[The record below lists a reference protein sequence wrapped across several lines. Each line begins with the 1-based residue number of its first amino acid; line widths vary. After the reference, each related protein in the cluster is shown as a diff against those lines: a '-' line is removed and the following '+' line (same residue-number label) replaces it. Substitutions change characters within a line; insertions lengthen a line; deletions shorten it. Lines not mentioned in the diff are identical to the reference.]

1 MTAVRTDPRPASR
14 RPRYNSRSATA
25 PSPTPRP
32 ARPVSESPV
41 ATPGLGAPGPGRG
54 AGLLQPWRG
63 DALAVLGLLALGAW
77 QLWPTAGPGRLPQ
90 NLDLMLQ
97 FVPNA
102 AYIRSSLLE
111 GRLPLWNPHLGAGMP
126 FAADPGTGAW
136 YLPAWA
142 LLLTPPPLAAVRAML
157 WGHLLWGA
165 LGVYLCL
172 RRVVG
177 VSPVPAWIG
186 SAAFALSTW
195 LPGLAG
201 MPVVLAGIAWLPW
214 VLLAGHGALRTRGRA
229 GVALDRPAGP
239 AGGHPGPGRLAGCG
253 LPDLAHRGRA
263 ALLLRLLAGLAG
275 GAPRLAGGA
284 GLALLLAAVLLIP
297 AAELVGETSYAETRG
312 VQQVA
317 QEGYLTLLSWFRP
330 AGGAGALESSQ
341 LYLGMTPLLLA
352 LAGLLSLHRRLV
364 LVFGAL
370 ALVALLLAFGTHGP
384 LFALVYHWLPGFRIV
399 YLPARLGIV
408 AGFALAVLA
417 ALGAQHVL
425 SPGWRGRQVALVAAL
440 AGALGVLV
448 LVQFWHSEGYD
459 DFRRLLTNV
468 GRVAGGPFLTREQEA
483 HYLGFGLLGLAT
495 LLAAIWLPPRVSGA
509 LLVLLT
515 AADLGLAQWRANPA
529 SFEPG
534 PWYARA
540 FAASS
545 EATDGDGMD
554 LRLAGMQWHG
564 EAHFL
569 SDFPR
574 SADPSRLP
582 PNLALLTGARDA
594 QAYNPLLLRRAVS
607 YFAEINGG
615 RPDDHWLLIED
626 FRSPLVDA
634 LAVGRILTPSGFPA
648 SSAGGS
654 WRLGRPL
661 LWEGATLPAGGAPLE
676 VWAAPPGAGAGGLP
690 GRLYVTSYLGQAS
703 RRAPG
708 RAGDRAASQ
717 GPGGGAAPR
726 RRAR

>member
-1 MTAVRTDPRPASR
+1 M
-14 RPRYNSRSATA
+14 
-25 PSPTPRP
+25 
-32 ARPVSESPV
+32 
-41 ATPGLGAPGPGRG
+41 
-54 AGLLQPWRG
+54 
-63 DALAVLGLLALGAW
+63 
-77 QLWPTAGPGRLPQ
+77 
-90 NLDLMLQ
+90 
-97 FVPNA
+97 
-102 AYIRSSLLE
+102 
-111 GRLPLWNPHLGAGMP
+111 
-126 FAADPGTGAW
+126 
-136 YLPAWA
+136 
-142 LLLTPPPLAAVRAML
+142 
-157 WGHLLWGA
+157 
-165 LGVYLCL
+165 
-172 RRVVG
+172 
-177 VSPVPAWIG
+177 
-186 SAAFALSTW
+186 
-195 LPGLAG
+195 
-201 MPVVLAGIAWLPW
+201 
-214 VLLAGHGALRTRGRA
+214 
-229 GVALDRPAGP
+229 
-239 AGGHPGPGRLAGCG
+239 
-253 LPDLAHRGRA
+253 
-263 ALLLRLLAGLAG
+263 
-275 GAPRLAGGA
+275 
-284 GLALLLAAVLLIP
+284 LLIP

-341 LYLGMTPLLLA
+341 LYLGMVPLLLA

-370 ALVALLLAFGTHGP
+370 ALVAILLAFGTHGP
-384 LFALVYHWLPGFRIV
+384 LFAPVYHWLPGFRIV

-417 ALGAQHVL
+417 ALGAQRVL

-495 LLAAIWLPPRVSGA
+495 LLAATWLPPRVSGA

-515 AADLGLAQWRANPA
+515 AADLGLAQWRADPA

-545 EATDGDGMD
+545 EASDGDGTD

-634 LAVGRILTPSGFPA
+634 LAVGRILTPSGSPA
-648 SSAGGS
+648 GSAAGS
-654 WRLGRPL
+654 WRLARPL
-661 LWEGATLPAGGAPLE
+661 LWEGVTLPAGGAPLE

-690 GRLYVTSYLGQAS
+690 GRLYVTSYLGQAADVPQG
-703 RRAPG
+703 APAIELEVRG
-708 RAGDRAASQ
+708 RAA
-717 GPGGGAAPR
+717 GGAQEARTVTLRAGQETGEWAYGRPDVQGVVRHQRPPVALESRIQGAVSGSYSVYQYLAQVDLPDIAHIDAVSVRSLLPGVTAHLQGLSLAPLPDTR
-726 RRAR
+726 FDGQGGRGHQP